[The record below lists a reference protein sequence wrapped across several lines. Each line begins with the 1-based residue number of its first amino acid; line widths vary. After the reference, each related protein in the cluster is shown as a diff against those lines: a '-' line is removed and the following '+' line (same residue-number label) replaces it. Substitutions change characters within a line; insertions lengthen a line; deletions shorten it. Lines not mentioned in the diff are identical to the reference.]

1 MSLPNIYFYSFKI
14 PSFYESTLISLY
26 LVEPHNFRKYGTVSL
41 KNVVWN
47 HYTLCMIFY
56 SKWASVKSAEDH
68 SGHKSESVW
77 NQCTFTELK
86 QAVLL
91 IYCLHHSYLEILLR
105 FLMQKK
111 NFFCF
116 RKKAVFK
123 SDCYLYTFIKK
134 EISRNAFNWNAGRI
148 YYEQKNPFHFPW
160 RKSNFCL
167 Y

>member
-1 MSLPNIYFYSFKI
+1 MFSTKEFSTYIQNISISPMSLPNIYFYSFKI

-41 KNVVWN
+41 KIVVWN
-47 HYTLCMIFY
+47 NYTLCMIFY

-77 NQCTFTELK
+77 KSMYIYWTETSSFIGLLFTPLLFRNFIK
-86 QAVLL
+86 VLNA
-91 IYCLHHSYLEILLR
+91 
-105 FLMQKK
+105 KK

-148 YYEQKNPFHFPW
+148 Y
-160 RKSNFCL
+160 
-167 Y
+167 

>member
-14 PSFYESTLISLY
+14 ASFYESTLISLY

-77 NQCTFTELK
+77 KSMHIYWTETSSFIGLLFTP
-86 QAVLL
+86 LL
-91 IYCLHHSYLEILLR
+91 
-105 FLMQKK
+105 
-111 NFFCF
+111 F
-116 RKKAVFK
+116 RN
-123 SDCYLYTFIKK
+123 FIKVLNAK
-134 EISRNAFNWNAGRI
+134 RISFALEKKQYLKAIAI
-148 YYEQKNPFHFPW
+148 YILSLK
-160 RKSNFCL
+160 RK
-167 Y
+167 